1 MCGVTRSRHEET
13 RRSGSLHV
21 SARCARCAFA
31 WCGCTSRRREL
42 PFRRRARCIWA
53 WRQAWLP
60 RRCGAI
66 PAQSSASSCCWTCV
80 PPPLA
85 RVGTCI
91 LSRMGSCNFDFMG
104 PSCAI
109 LRIHG
114 PLAQWWSRG
123 LIILWLSVRVRQG
136 PPEKFQLRSVF
147 RFWAGF
153 VFSGFCSLVSHLAAT
168 NRPPCS
174 PLAAPLAFFRIALV
188 LLDAYQFARFRRR
201 TQLTTVTAACDD
213 GRASEMRKQNACL
226 RHVDTTSMVKSHI
239 ARR

>member
-1 MCGVTRSRHEET
+1 MSQLVAPGALLLGAVVLRVAVSSRSAGVPVV
-13 RRSGSLHV
+13 SGHGVKRGFHGAAMPYRPGLPLLLAAGH
-21 SARCARCAFA
+21 AFRLL
-31 WCGCTSRRREL
+31 S
-42 PFRRRARCIWA
+42 PVF
-53 WRQAWLP
+53 
-60 RRCGAI
+60 
-66 PAQSSASSCCWTCV
+66 
-80 PPPLA
+80 
-85 RVGTCI
+85 GTCI
-91 LSRMGSCNFDFMG
+91 LPRMGSGNFDFVG

-136 PPEKFQLRSVF
+136 PPEKFQLRSEF

-153 VFSGFCSLVSHLAAT
+153 VFSGFCPLVSHLAAT

-213 GRASEMRKQNACL
+213 GRA
-226 RHVDTTSMVKSHI
+226 
-239 ARR
+239 